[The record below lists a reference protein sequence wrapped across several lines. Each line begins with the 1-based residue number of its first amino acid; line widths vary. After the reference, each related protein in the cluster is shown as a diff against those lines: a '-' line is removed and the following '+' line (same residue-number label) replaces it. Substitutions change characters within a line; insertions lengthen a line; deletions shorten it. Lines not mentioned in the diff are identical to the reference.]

1 MSDQKTERLINLTL
15 ALLSSKRYLTK
26 SEIFKNVAGYSG
38 SAETM
43 ERMFERDKD
52 DLRNLGVRIEVRAL
66 DPLFEDDQ
74 GYLIDSKTFQIN
86 PNDFSKEEIL
96 LLTMAANLWHG
107 SALQHDS
114 KAALLK
120 IQSLDGLVATNT
132 VTSPVVEDNEDSKK
146 LLLIFDAVERLVSL
160 EFEYKGTVR
169 QVKPYGIYTRRGFW
183 YLAAQENDVVK
194 SFKVIRIGEQIKM
207 TSNSHSFTK
216 PAEFK
221 LATFIEGLNA
231 PTTSKAEV
239 RIRKNQVLALRKR
252 YKVEEID
259 SDWDQVFIDYIFE
272 EDLIESLLWY
282 GSNVVVISPKTIRDQ
297 VINRVKALIN
307 V

>member
-26 SEIFKNVAGYSG
+26 SEIFNNVAGYSG
-38 SAETM
+38 SPETM

-52 DLRNLGVRIEVRAL
+52 EMRNLGIRIEVRAL

-74 GYLIDSKTFQIN
+74 GYLIDSDTFQIN
-86 PNDFSKEEIL
+86 PNDFSQEEIF

-107 SALQHDS
+107 SALQKDS

-132 VTSPVVEDNEDSKK
+132 VASPVIEDNEDSKK
-146 LLLIFDAVERLVSL
+146 LLLIFDAVERFITL
-160 EFEYKGTVR
+160 EFEYKGTIR
-169 QVKPYGIYTRRGFW
+169 QVKPYGIYTRSGFW
-183 YLAAQENDVVK
+183 YLAAQENDLVK
-194 SFKVIRIGEQIKM
+194 SFKVVRIGQTIRA
-207 TSNSHSFTK
+207 TSKAQGFAK
-216 PAEFK
+216 PSEFK
-221 LATFIEGLNA
+221 LSAFLEDINA

-239 RIRKNQVLALRKR
+239 RIRKNQALALRKR
-252 YKVEEID
+252 HKVEEVD
-259 SDWDQVFIDYIFE
+259 SEWDKLFIDYIFE

-282 GSNVVVISPKTIRDQ
+282 GSNLVVISPTSIRDQ
-297 VINRVKALIN
+297 IIHRAKGLMND
-307 V
+307 

>member
-26 SEIFKNVAGYSG
+26 SEIFNNVAGYSG
-38 SAETM
+38 SPETM

-52 DLRNLGVRIEVRAL
+52 ELRNLGIRIEVRAL

-74 GYLIDSKTFQIN
+74 GYLIDSDTFQIN
-86 PNDFSKEEIL
+86 PNDFSQEEIF

-107 SALQHDS
+107 SALQKDS

-132 VTSPVVEDNEDSKK
+132 VASPVIEDNEDSKK
-146 LLLIFDAVERLVSL
+146 LLLIFDAVERFITL
-160 EFEYKGTVR
+160 EFEYKGTIR
-169 QVKPYGIYTRRGFW
+169 QVKPYGIYTRSGFW
-183 YLAAQENDVVK
+183 YLAAQENDLVK
-194 SFKVIRIGEQIKM
+194 SFKVVRIGQTIRA
-207 TSNSHSFTK
+207 TSKAQGFDK
-216 PAEFK
+216 PSEFK
-221 LATFIEGLNA
+221 LSAFLEDINA

-239 RIRKNQVLALRKR
+239 RIRKNQALALRKR
-252 YKVEEID
+252 HKVEEVD
-259 SDWDQVFIDYIFE
+259 SEWDKLFIDYIFE

-282 GSNVVVISPKTIRDQ
+282 GSNLVVISPTSIRDQ
-297 VINRVKALIN
+297 IINRAKGLMN

>member
-1 MSDQKTERLINLTL
+1 VSDQKTERLINLTL

-26 SEIFKNVAGYSG
+26 SEIFNNVAGYSG
-38 SAETM
+38 SPETM

-52 DLRNLGVRIEVRAL
+52 ELRNLGIRIEVRAL

-74 GYLIDSKTFQIN
+74 GYLIDSDTFQIN
-86 PNDFSKEEIL
+86 PNDFSQEEIF

-107 SALQHDS
+107 SALQKDS

-132 VTSPVVEDNEDSKK
+132 VASPVIEDNEDSKK
-146 LLLIFDAVERLVSL
+146 LLLIFDAVQRFITL
-160 EFEYKGTVR
+160 EFEYKGTIR
-169 QVKPYGIYTRRGFW
+169 QVEPYGIYTRRGFW

-194 SFKVIRIGEQIKM
+194 SFKVVRIGQRIRA
-207 TSNSHSFTK
+207 TSKAQAFDK
-216 PAEFK
+216 PSEFK
-221 LATFIEGLNA
+221 LSAFLEDINS

-239 RIRKNQVLALRKR
+239 RIRKNQALALRKR
-252 YKVEEID
+252 HKVEEVD
-259 SDWDQVFIDYIFE
+259 SEWDKLFIDYIFE

-282 GSNVVVISPKTIRDQ
+282 GSNLVVISPTSIRNQ
-297 VINRVKALIN
+297 IVNRAKGLMN

>member
-26 SEIFKNVAGYSG
+26 SEIFNNVAGYSG
-38 SAETM
+38 SPETM

-52 DLRNLGVRIEVRAL
+52 ELRNLGIRIEVRAL

-74 GYLIDSKTFQIN
+74 GYLIDSDTFQIN
-86 PNDFSKEEIL
+86 PNDFSQEEIF

-107 SALQHDS
+107 SALQKDS

-132 VTSPVVEDNEDSKK
+132 VASPVIEDNEDSKK
-146 LLLIFDAVERLVSL
+146 LLLIFDAVERFITL
-160 EFEYKGTVR
+160 EFEYKGTIR

-183 YLAAQENDVVK
+183 YLAAQENDLVK
-194 SFKVIRIGEQIKM
+194 SFKVVRIGQQIRA
-207 TSNSHSFTK
+207 TSKAQAFDK
-216 PAEFK
+216 PSEFK
-221 LATFIEGLNA
+221 LSAFLEDINS

-239 RIRKNQVLALRKR
+239 RIRKNQALALRKR
-252 YKVEEID
+252 HKVEEVD
-259 SDWDQVFIDYIFE
+259 SEWDKLFIDYIFE

-282 GSNVVVISPKTIRDQ
+282 GSNLVVISPTSIRDQ
-297 VINRVKALIN
+297 IINRAKGLMN

>member
-1 MSDQKTERLINLTL
+1 VSDQKTERLINLTL

-26 SEIFKNVAGYSG
+26 FEIFNNVAGYSG
-38 SAETM
+38 SPETM

-52 DLRNLGVRIEVRAL
+52 ELRNLGIRIEVRAL

-74 GYLIDSKTFQIN
+74 GYLIDSDTFQIN
-86 PNDFSKEEIL
+86 PNDFSQEEIF

-107 SALQHDS
+107 SALQKDS

-132 VTSPVVEDNEDSKK
+132 VASPVIEDNEDSKK
-146 LLLIFDAVERLVSL
+146 LLLIFDAVQRFITL
-160 EFEYKGTVR
+160 EFEYKGTIR
-169 QVKPYGIYTRRGFW
+169 QVEPYGIYTRRGFW

-194 SFKVIRIGEQIKM
+194 SFKVVRIGQQIRA
-207 TSNSHSFTK
+207 TSKAQAFDK
-216 PAEFK
+216 PSEFK
-221 LATFIEGLNA
+221 LSAFLEDINS

-239 RIRKNQVLALRKR
+239 RIRKNQALALRKR
-252 YKVEEID
+252 HKVEEVD
-259 SDWDQVFIDYIFE
+259 SEWDKLFIDYIFE

-282 GSNVVVISPKTIRDQ
+282 GSNLVVISPTSIRNQ
-297 VINRVKALIN
+297 IVNRAKGLMN

>member
-26 SEIFKNVAGYSG
+26 SEIFNNVAGYSG
-38 SAETM
+38 SPETM

-52 DLRNLGVRIEVRAL
+52 ELRNLGIRIEVRAL

-74 GYLIDSKTFQIN
+74 GYLIDSDTFQIN
-86 PNDFSKEEIL
+86 PNDFSQEEIF

-107 SALQHDS
+107 SALQKDS

-132 VTSPVVEDNEDSKK
+132 VASPVIEDNEDSKK
-146 LLLIFDAVERLVSL
+146 LLLIFDAVERFITL
-160 EFEYKGTVR
+160 EFEYKGTIR

-194 SFKVIRIGEQIKM
+194 SFKVVRIGQQIRA
-207 TSNSHSFTK
+207 TSKAQAFDK
-216 PAEFK
+216 PSEFK
-221 LATFIEGLNA
+221 LSAFLEDINS

-239 RIRKNQVLALRKR
+239 RIRKNQALALRKR
-252 YKVEEID
+252 HKVEEVD
-259 SDWDQVFIDYIFE
+259 SEWDKLFIDYIFE

-282 GSNVVVISPKTIRDQ
+282 GSNLVVISPTSIRDQ
-297 VINRVKALIN
+297 IINRAKGLMN

>member
-26 SEIFKNVAGYSG
+26 SEIFNNVAGYSG
-38 SAETM
+38 SPETM

-52 DLRNLGVRIEVRAL
+52 ELRNLGIQIEVRAL

-74 GYLIDSKTFQIN
+74 GYLIDSDTFQIN
-86 PNDFSKEEIL
+86 PNDFSQEEIF

-107 SALQHDS
+107 SALQKDS

-132 VTSPVVEDNEDSKK
+132 VASPVIEDNEDSKK
-146 LLLIFDAVERLVSL
+146 LLLIFDAVERFITL
-160 EFEYKGTVR
+160 EFEYKGTIR
-169 QVKPYGIYTRRGFW
+169 QVKPYGIYTRSGFW
-183 YLAAQENDVVK
+183 YLAAQENDLVK
-194 SFKVIRIGEQIKM
+194 SFKVVRIGQTIRA
-207 TSNSHSFTK
+207 TSKAQGFAK
-216 PAEFK
+216 PSEFK
-221 LATFIEGLNA
+221 LSAFLEDINA

-239 RIRKNQVLALRKR
+239 RIRKNQALALRKR
-252 YKVEEID
+252 HKVEEVD
-259 SDWDQVFIDYIFE
+259 SEWDKLFIDYIFE

-282 GSNVVVISPKTIRDQ
+282 GSNLVVISPTSIRDQ
-297 VINRVKALIN
+297 IIHRAKGLMND
-307 V
+307 

>member
-26 SEIFKNVAGYSG
+26 SEIFNNVAGYSG
-38 SAETM
+38 SPETM

-52 DLRNLGVRIEVRAL
+52 ELRNLGIQIEVRAL

-74 GYLIDSKTFQIN
+74 GYLIDSDTFQIN
-86 PNDFSKEEIL
+86 PNDFSQEEIF

-107 SALQHDS
+107 SALQKDS

-132 VTSPVVEDNEDSKK
+132 VASPVIEDNEDSKK
-146 LLLIFDAVERLVSL
+146 LLLIFDAVERFITL
-160 EFEYKGTVR
+160 EFEYKGTIR

-194 SFKVIRIGEQIKM
+194 SFKVVRIGQQIRA
-207 TSNSHSFTK
+207 TSKAQAFDK
-216 PAEFK
+216 PSEFK
-221 LATFIEGLNA
+221 LSAFLEDINS

-239 RIRKNQVLALRKR
+239 RIRKNQALALRKR
-252 YKVEEID
+252 HKVEEVD
-259 SDWDQVFIDYIFE
+259 SEWDKLFIDYIFE

-282 GSNVVVISPKTIRDQ
+282 GSSLVVISPMSIRDQ
-297 VINRVKALIN
+297 IINRAKGLMN

>member
-26 SEIFKNVAGYSG
+26 SEIFNNVAGYSG
-38 SAETM
+38 SPETM

-52 DLRNLGVRIEVRAL
+52 ELRNLGIRIEVRAL

-74 GYLIDSKTFQIN
+74 GYLIDSDTFQIN
-86 PNDFSKEEIL
+86 PNDFSQEEIF

-107 SALQHDS
+107 SALQQDS

-132 VTSPVVEDNEDSKK
+132 VASPVIEDNEDSKK
-146 LLLIFDAVERLVSL
+146 LLLIFDAVERFITL
-160 EFEYKGTVR
+160 EFEYKGTIR

-183 YLAAQENDVVK
+183 YLAAQENDLVK
-194 SFKVIRIGEQIKM
+194 SFKVVRIGQTIRA
-207 TSNSHSFTK
+207 TSKAQGFAK
-216 PAEFK
+216 PSEFK
-221 LATFIEGLNA
+221 LSAFLEDINA

-239 RIRKNQVLALRKR
+239 RIRKNQALALRKR
-252 YKVEEID
+252 HKVEEVD
-259 SDWDQVFIDYIFE
+259 SEWDKLFIDYIFE

-282 GSNVVVISPKTIRDQ
+282 GSNLVVISPTSIRNQ
-297 VINRVKALIN
+297 IVNRAKGLMN

>member
-146 LLLIFDAVERLVSL
+146 LLLIFDAVERFFTL

-194 SFKVIRIGEQIKM
+194 SFKVIRIGEQIKV
-207 TSNSHSFTK
+207 TSKSQGFTK

-221 LATFIEGLNA
+221 LSTFIEGLNA

-239 RIRKNQVLALRKR
+239 RIRKNQALALRKR
-252 YKVEEID
+252 YTVEEID

-297 VINRVKALIN
+297 IINRAKGLIN

>member
-1 MSDQKTERLINLTL
+1 VSDQKTERLINLTL

-26 SEIFKNVAGYSG
+26 SEIFNNVAGYSG
-38 SAETM
+38 SPETM

-52 DLRNLGVRIEVRAL
+52 ELRNLGIQIEVRAL

-74 GYLIDSKTFQIN
+74 GYFIDSNTFQIN
-86 PNDFSKEEIL
+86 PNDFSQEDIF

-107 SALQHDS
+107 SALQKDS

-132 VTSPVVEDNEDSKK
+132 VASPVIEDNEDSKK
-146 LLLIFDAVERLVSL
+146 LLLIFDAVERFITL
-160 EFEYKGTVR
+160 EFEYKGTIR

-194 SFKVIRIGEQIKM
+194 SFKVVRIGQQIRA
-207 TSNSHSFTK
+207 TSKAQAFDK
-216 PAEFK
+216 PSEFK
-221 LATFIEGLNA
+221 LSAFLEDINS

-239 RIRKNQVLALRKR
+239 RIRKNQALALRKR
-252 YKVEEID
+252 HKVEEVD
-259 SDWDQVFIDYIFE
+259 SEWDKLFIDYIFE

-282 GSNVVVISPKTIRDQ
+282 GSNLVVISPTSIRNQ
-297 VINRVKALIN
+297 IVNRAKGLMN

>member
-26 SEIFKNVAGYSG
+26 SEIFNNVAGYSG
-38 SAETM
+38 STETM

-52 DLRNLGVRIEVRAL
+52 ELRNLGIRIEVRAL

-74 GYLIDSKTFQIN
+74 GYLIDSDTFQIN
-86 PNDFSKEEIL
+86 PNDFSQEEIF

-107 SALQHDS
+107 SALQKDS

-132 VTSPVVEDNEDSKK
+132 VASPVIEDNEDSKK
-146 LLLIFDAVERLVSL
+146 LLLIFDAVERFITL
-160 EFEYKGTVR
+160 EFEYKGTIR

-183 YLAAQENDVVK
+183 YLAAQENDLVK
-194 SFKVIRIGEQIKM
+194 SFKVVRIGQTIRA
-207 TSNSHSFTK
+207 TSKAQGFAK
-216 PAEFK
+216 PSEFK
-221 LATFIEGLNA
+221 LSAFLEDINS

-239 RIRKNQVLALRKR
+239 RIRKNQALALRKR
-252 YKVEEID
+252 HKVEEVD
-259 SDWDQVFIDYIFE
+259 SEWDKLFIDYIFE

-282 GSNVVVISPKTIRDQ
+282 GSNLVVISPTSIRNQ
-297 VINRVKALIN
+297 IINRARGLMN

>member
-26 SEIFKNVAGYSG
+26 SEIFNNVAGYSG
-38 SAETM
+38 SPETM

-52 DLRNLGVRIEVRAL
+52 ELRNLGIRIEVRAL

-74 GYLIDSKTFQIN
+74 GYLIDSDTFQIN
-86 PNDFSKEEIL
+86 PNDFSQEEIF

-107 SALQHDS
+107 SALQKDS

-132 VTSPVVEDNEDSKK
+132 VASPVIEDNEDSKK
-146 LLLIFDAVERLVSL
+146 LLLIFDAVERFITL
-160 EFEYKGTVR
+160 EFEYKGTIR

-194 SFKVIRIGEQIKM
+194 SFKVVRIGQQIRA
-207 TSNSHSFTK
+207 TSKAQAFDK
-216 PAEFK
+216 PSEFK
-221 LATFIEGLNA
+221 LSAFLEDINS

-239 RIRKNQVLALRKR
+239 RIRKKQALALRKR
-252 YKVEEID
+252 HKVEEVD
-259 SDWDQVFIDYIFE
+259 SEWDKLFIDYIFE

-282 GSNVVVISPKTIRDQ
+282 GSNLVVISPTSIRDQ
-297 VINRVKALIN
+297 IINRAKGLMN

>member
-1 MSDQKTERLINLTL
+1 MSNQKTERLINLTL

-74 GYLIDSKTFQIN
+74 GYLIDSNSFQIN
-86 PNDFSKEEIL
+86 PDDFSKEEIL
-96 LLTMAANLWHG
+96 MLTMAANLWHR
-107 SALQHDS
+107 SALQNDS
-114 KAALLK
+114 RAALLK
-120 IQSLDGLVATNT
+120 IQSLDGMVETNT
-132 VTSPVVEDNEDSKK
+132 VASPVVEDNEDSRK
-146 LLLIFDAVERLVSL
+146 LSLIFDAVERSVSL
-160 EFEYKGTVR
+160 EFEYKGIVR
-169 QVKPYGIYTRRGFW
+169 QVKPYGMYTRRGFW

-194 SFKVIRIGEQIKM
+194 SFKVIRISDQIEAISK
-207 TSNSHSFTK
+207 SQSFTK
-216 PAEFK
+216 PKDFK
-221 LATFIEGLNA
+221 LSTFIEGMNGA
-231 PTTSKAEV
+231 TKSQTEV
-239 RIRKNQVLALRKR
+239 RIRKNQALAIRKR
-252 YKVEEID
+252 HKVEEID
-259 SDWDQVFIDYIFE
+259 SDWDQVFIDYVYE

-297 VINRVKALIN
+297 IIKRVKGLIN

>member
-26 SEIFKNVAGYSG
+26 SEIFNNVAGYSG
-38 SAETM
+38 SPETM

-52 DLRNLGVRIEVRAL
+52 ELRNLGIRIEVRAL

-74 GYLIDSKTFQIN
+74 GYLIDSDTFQIN
-86 PNDFSKEEIL
+86 PNDFSQEEIF

-107 SALQHDS
+107 SALQQDS

-132 VTSPVVEDNEDSKK
+132 VASPVIEDNEDSKK
-146 LLLIFDAVERLVSL
+146 LLLIFDAVERFITL
-160 EFEYKGTVR
+160 EFEYKGTIR

-194 SFKVIRIGEQIKM
+194 SFKVVRIGQQIRA
-207 TSNSHSFTK
+207 TSKAQAFAK
-216 PAEFK
+216 PSEFK
-221 LATFIEGLNA
+221 LSAFLEDISAA
-231 PTTSKAEV
+231 PTSKAEI
-239 RIRKNQVLALRKR
+239 RIRKNQVLAFRKR
-252 YKVEEID
+252 HKVVEVD
-259 SDWDQVFIDYIFE
+259 SEWDKLSIDYLFE
-272 EDLIESLLWY
+272 DDLIETLLWY
-282 GSNVVVISPKTIRDQ
+282 GSNLVVISPTSIRDQ
-297 VINRVKALIN
+297 IINRAKGLMN

>member
-1 MSDQKTERLINLTL
+1 VSDQKTERLINLTL

-26 SEIFKNVAGYSG
+26 SEIFNNVAGYSG
-38 SAETM
+38 SPETM

-52 DLRNLGVRIEVRAL
+52 ELRNLGIRIEVRAL

-74 GYLIDSKTFQIN
+74 GYLIDSDTFQIN
-86 PNDFSKEEIL
+86 PNDFSQEEIF

-107 SALQHDS
+107 SALQKDS

-132 VTSPVVEDNEDSKK
+132 VASPVIEDNEDSKK
-146 LLLIFDAVERLVSL
+146 LLLIFDAVERFITL
-160 EFEYKGTVR
+160 EFEYKGTIR

-194 SFKVIRIGEQIKM
+194 SFKVVRIGQQIRA
-207 TSNSHSFTK
+207 TSKAQAFDK
-216 PAEFK
+216 PSEFK
-221 LATFIEGLNA
+221 LSAFLEDINS

-239 RIRKNQVLALRKR
+239 RIRKKQALALRKR
-252 YKVEEID
+252 HKVEEVD
-259 SDWDQVFIDYIFE
+259 SEWDKLFIDYIFE

-282 GSNVVVISPKTIRDQ
+282 GSNLVVISPTSIRNQ
-297 VINRVKALIN
+297 IINRARGLMN

>member
-132 VTSPVVEDNEDSKK
+132 VTSPMVEDNEDSKK
-146 LLLIFDAVERLVSL
+146 LLLIFDAVERFFSL

-194 SFKVIRIGEQIKM
+194 SFKVIRIGEQIKV
-207 TSNSHSFTK
+207 TSKSQGFTK

-221 LATFIEGLNA
+221 LSTFIEGLNA

-239 RIRKNQVLALRKR
+239 RIRKNQALALRKR

-297 VINRVKALIN
+297 IINRAKGLIN

>member
-15 ALLSSKRYLTK
+15 ALLASKRYLTK

-74 GYLIDSKTFQIN
+74 GYLIDSKSFQIN

-194 SFKVIRIGEQIKM
+194 SFKVIRIGGQIKV
-207 TSNSHSFTK
+207 TSKSQGFTK
-216 PAEFK
+216 PADFK
-221 LATFIEGLNA
+221 LSKFIEGLNA
-231 PTTSKAEV
+231 PTRSKAEV
-239 RIRKNQVLALRKR
+239 RIRKNQALALRKR

-259 SDWDQVFIDYIFE
+259 SDWDQVSIDYIFE
-272 EDLIESLLWY
+272 DDLVESLLWY

-297 VINRVKALIN
+297 IINRVKGLIN

>member
-1 MSDQKTERLINLTL
+1 MSNQKTERLINLTL

-74 GYLIDSKTFQIN
+74 GYLIDSNSFQIN
-86 PNDFSKEEIL
+86 PDDFSKEEIL
-96 LLTMAANLWHG
+96 MLTMAANLWHR
-107 SALQHDS
+107 SALQNDS
-114 KAALLK
+114 RAALLK
-120 IQSLDGLVATNT
+120 IQSLDGMVETNT
-132 VTSPVVEDNEDSKK
+132 VVSPVVEDNEDSRK
-146 LLLIFDAVERLVSL
+146 LSLIFDAVERSVSL
-160 EFEYKGTVR
+160 EFEYKGIVR
-169 QVKPYGIYTRRGFW
+169 QVKPYGMYTRRGFW

-194 SFKVIRIGEQIKM
+194 SFKVIRISDQIKAI
-207 TSNSHSFTK
+207 SKSQSFTK
-216 PAEFK
+216 PVDFK
-221 LATFIEGLNA
+221 LSTFIEGMNGA
-231 PTTSKAEV
+231 TKSQTEV
-239 RIRKNQVLALRKR
+239 RIRKNQALAIRKR
-252 YKVEEID
+252 HKVEEID
-259 SDWDQVFIDYIFE
+259 SDWDQVFIDYVYE

-282 GSNVVVISPKTIRDQ
+282 GSNVVVISPKTVRDQ
-297 VINRVKALIN
+297 IIKRVKGLIN

>member
-26 SEIFKNVAGYSG
+26 SEIFNNVAGYSG
-38 SAETM
+38 SPETM

-52 DLRNLGVRIEVRAL
+52 ELRNLGIRIEVRAL

-74 GYLIDSKTFQIN
+74 GYLIDSDTFQIN
-86 PNDFSKEEIL
+86 PNDFSQEEIF

-107 SALQHDS
+107 SALQKDS

-132 VTSPVVEDNEDSKK
+132 VASPVIEDNEDSKK
-146 LLLIFDAVERLVSL
+146 LLLIFDAVQRFITL
-160 EFEYKGTVR
+160 EFEYKGTIR
-169 QVKPYGIYTRRGFW
+169 QVEPYGIYTRRGFW

-194 SFKVIRIGEQIKM
+194 SFKVVRIGQQIRA
-207 TSNSHSFTK
+207 TSKAQAFDK
-216 PAEFK
+216 PSEFK
-221 LATFIEGLNA
+221 LSAFLEDINS

-239 RIRKNQVLALRKR
+239 RIRKNQALALRKR
-252 YKVEEID
+252 HKVEEVD
-259 SDWDQVFIDYIFE
+259 SEWDKLFIDYIFE

-282 GSNVVVISPKTIRDQ
+282 GSNLVVISPTSIRDQ
-297 VINRVKALIN
+297 IINRAKGLMN

>member
-26 SEIFKNVAGYSG
+26 SEIFNNVAGYSG
-38 SAETM
+38 SPETM

-52 DLRNLGVRIEVRAL
+52 ELRNLGIRIEVRAL

-74 GYLIDSKTFQIN
+74 GYLIDSDTFQIN
-86 PNDFSKEEIL
+86 PNDFSQEEIF

-107 SALQHDS
+107 SALQKDS

-132 VTSPVVEDNEDSKK
+132 VASPVIEDNEDSKK
-146 LLLIFDAVERLVSL
+146 LLLIFDAVERFITL
-160 EFEYKGTVR
+160 EFEYKGTIR

-183 YLAAQENDVVK
+183 YLAAQENDKVK
-194 SFKVIRIGEQIKM
+194 SFKVVRIGQTIRA
-207 TSNSHSFTK
+207 TSKAQGFAK
-216 PAEFK
+216 PSEFK
-221 LATFIEGLNA
+221 LSAFLEDINA

-239 RIRKNQVLALRKR
+239 RIRKNQALALRKR
-252 YKVEEID
+252 HKVEEVD
-259 SDWDQVFIDYIFE
+259 SEWDKLFIDYIFE

-282 GSNVVVISPKTIRDQ
+282 GSNLVVISPTSIRHQIID
-297 VINRVKALIN
+297 RAKGLMN

>member
-26 SEIFKNVAGYSG
+26 SEIFNNVAGYSG
-38 SAETM
+38 SPETM

-52 DLRNLGVRIEVRAL
+52 ELRNLGIRIEVRAL

-74 GYLIDSKTFQIN
+74 GYLIDSDTFQIN
-86 PNDFSKEEIL
+86 PNDFSQEEIF

-107 SALQHDS
+107 SALQKDS

-132 VTSPVVEDNEDSKK
+132 VASPVIEDNEDSKK
-146 LLLIFDAVERLVSL
+146 LLLIFDAVERFITL
-160 EFEYKGTVR
+160 EFEYKGTIR

-183 YLAAQENDVVK
+183 YLAAQENDLVK
-194 SFKVIRIGEQIKM
+194 SFKVVRIGQTIRA
-207 TSNSHSFTK
+207 TSKAQGFDK
-216 PAEFK
+216 PSEFK
-221 LATFIEGLNA
+221 LSAFLEDINA

-239 RIRKNQVLALRKR
+239 RIRKNQALALRKR
-252 YKVEEID
+252 HKVEEVD
-259 SDWDQVFIDYIFE
+259 SEWDKLFIDYIFE

-282 GSNVVVISPKTIRDQ
+282 GSNLVVISPTSIRDQ
-297 VINRVKALIN
+297 IINRAKGLMN

>member
-26 SEIFKNVAGYSG
+26 SEIFNNVAGYSG
-38 SAETM
+38 SPETM

-52 DLRNLGVRIEVRAL
+52 EMRNLGIRIEVRAL

-74 GYLIDSKTFQIN
+74 GYLIDSDTFQIN
-86 PNDFSKEEIL
+86 PNDFSQEEIF

-107 SALQHDS
+107 SALQKDS

-132 VTSPVVEDNEDSKK
+132 VASPVIEDNEDSKK
-146 LLLIFDAVERLVSL
+146 LLLIFDAVERFITL
-160 EFEYKGTVR
+160 EFEYKGTIR

-183 YLAAQENDVVK
+183 YLAAQENDLVK
-194 SFKVIRIGEQIKM
+194 SFKVVRIGQTIRA
-207 TSNSHSFTK
+207 TSKAQGFAK
-216 PAEFK
+216 PSEFK
-221 LATFIEGLNA
+221 LSAFLEDINA

-239 RIRKNQVLALRKR
+239 RIRKNQALALRKR
-252 YKVEEID
+252 HKVEEVD
-259 SDWDQVFIDYIFE
+259 SEWDKLFIDYIFE

-282 GSNVVVISPKTIRDQ
+282 GSNLVVISPTSIRDQ
-297 VINRVKALIN
+297 IINRAKGLMN

>member
-66 DPLFEDDQ
+66 DPLFDDDQ

-107 SALQHDS
+107 SALQIDS

-146 LLLIFDAVERLVSL
+146 LFLIFDAVERCVSL

>member
-26 SEIFKNVAGYSG
+26 SEIFNNVAGYSG
-38 SAETM
+38 SPETM

-52 DLRNLGVRIEVRAL
+52 ELRNLGIRIEVRAL

-74 GYLIDSKTFQIN
+74 GYLIDSDTFQIN
-86 PNDFSKEEIL
+86 PNDFSQEEIF

-107 SALQHDS
+107 SALQKDS

-132 VTSPVVEDNEDSKK
+132 VASPVIEDNEDSKK
-146 LLLIFDAVERLVSL
+146 LLLIFDAVERFITL
-160 EFEYKGTVR
+160 EFEYKGTIR

-194 SFKVIRIGEQIKM
+194 SFKVVRIGQQIRA
-207 TSNSHSFTK
+207 TSKAQAFDK
-216 PAEFK
+216 PSEFK
-221 LATFIEGLNA
+221 LSAFLEDINS

-239 RIRKNQVLALRKR
+239 RIRKNQALALRKR
-252 YKVEEID
+252 HKVEEVD
-259 SDWDQVFIDYIFE
+259 SEWDKLFIDYIFE

-282 GSNVVVISPKTIRDQ
+282 GSNLVVISPMSIRDQ
-297 VINRVKALIN
+297 IINRAKGLVN